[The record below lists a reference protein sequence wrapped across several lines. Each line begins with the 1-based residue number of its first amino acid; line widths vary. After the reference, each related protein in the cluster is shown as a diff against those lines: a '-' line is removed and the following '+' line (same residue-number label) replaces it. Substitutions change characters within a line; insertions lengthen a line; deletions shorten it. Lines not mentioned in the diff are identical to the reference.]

1 MESTAAHLQQLRTAA
16 EGVYDSLLNAKD
28 INSVVDVFTKWT
40 KGIETVVD
48 GLGGLKGVLG
58 VIGPLIINAFS
69 SNLGQI
75 MA

>member
-58 VIGPLIINAFS
+58 ALSPLLISSFS
-69 SNLGQI
+69 SNIGQVLS
-75 MA
+75 